1 MNHVNYQ
8 DIMKKIYHS
17 PVVTI
22 VNLNNKQT
30 ILTQSNSITS
40 DLGIGFGGMSE
51 GPIEPEVKKFDFGA
65 LEDAWSE

>member
-1 MNHVNYQ
+1 
-8 DIMKKIYHS
+8 MKKIYHS

-22 VNLNNKQT
+22 VHLNNKQT

-40 DLGIGFGGMSE
+40 DLGIGFGGMS
-51 GPIEPEVKKFDFGA
+51 GGSIEPEVKKFDFGA